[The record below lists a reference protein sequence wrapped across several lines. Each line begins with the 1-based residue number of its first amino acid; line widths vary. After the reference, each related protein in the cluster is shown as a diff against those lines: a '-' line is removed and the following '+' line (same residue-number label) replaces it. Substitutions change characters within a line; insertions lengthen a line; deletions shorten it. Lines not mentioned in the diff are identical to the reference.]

1 MGFLWSL
8 ISRRTKLVIEAE
20 KFSLPSE
27 TEFFNTIGQNTTFI
41 DDKNGDPK
49 AAVYSHK
56 FADIYFLRREIN
68 RAITPAPSK
77 TKILG
82 SGIATLSGVA

>member
-27 TEFFNTIGQNTTFI
+27 TEFFNTI
-41 DDKNGDPK
+41 DPHRSL
-49 AAVYSHK
+49 A
-56 FADIYFLRREIN
+56 IN
-68 RAITPAPSK
+68 ICMALIVATWMSVN
-77 TKILG
+77 LG
-82 SGIATLSGVA
+82 AR